1 MPARGVLALWAAA
14 AVAAGPG
21 PASGDS
27 DDAYKV
33 VVHPDTHEGD
43 IDRDALRDVFLKK
56 ATEWG
61 DHAAHPIQLAARYRA
76 SERFDHEVLHKTS
89 SQLKSYWNQQIF
101 SGKGVPPPE
110 ADSAADVI
118 TYVVSHPGAIGYVP
132 ADFDAG
138 RAKVIRVR

>member
-1 MPARGVLALWAAA
+1 MPARSVLALWAVA
-14 AVAAGPG
+14 AVAVGPG
-21 PASGDS
+21 RASGES

-33 VVHPDTHEGD
+33 VAYPETHEGD
-43 IDRDALRDVFLKK
+43 VDRDTLRDVFLKK
-56 ATEWG
+56 ATQWN
-61 DHAAHPIQLAARYRA
+61 DHTVHPIQLAPKYPA

-132 ADFDAG
+132 ADFDSG